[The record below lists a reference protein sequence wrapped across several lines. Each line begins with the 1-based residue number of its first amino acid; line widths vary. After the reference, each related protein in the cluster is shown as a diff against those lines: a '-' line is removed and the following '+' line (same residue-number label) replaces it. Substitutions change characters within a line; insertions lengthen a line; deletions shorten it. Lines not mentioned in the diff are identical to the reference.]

1 MGITRTFSRCYT
13 TYFSLGENQDIA
25 WSYVV
30 KPIEGI
36 EATADR
42 VAFGGGE
49 RAHDVVNPEWQC
61 REMPQARDVWICG
74 LKVINIPNKHR
85 LGRVWQAAVA
95 GKSASTFI
103 QS

>member
-36 EATADR
+36 EATA
-42 VAFGGGE
+42 GGSARMTSLTLSGSAVKCHK
-49 RAHDVVNPEWQC
+49 RA
-61 REMPQARDVWICG
+61 
-74 LKVINIPNKHR
+74 
-85 LGRVWQAAVA
+85 
-95 GKSASTFI
+95 TF
-103 QS
+103 